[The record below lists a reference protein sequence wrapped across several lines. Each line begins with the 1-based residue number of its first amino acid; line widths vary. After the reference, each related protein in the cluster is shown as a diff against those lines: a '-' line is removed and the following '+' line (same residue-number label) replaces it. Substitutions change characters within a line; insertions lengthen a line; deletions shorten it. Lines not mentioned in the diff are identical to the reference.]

1 MYIDLFEDQYEIL
14 KPYTEIYTVDLS
26 VYCIDK
32 NNKVY
37 IIIDTFINDE
47 ETLFLR
53 VHKVN
58 KNGKFNHS
66 KILDIEAD
74 KLKPLRLITPG

>member
-58 KNGKFNHS
+58 KNGN
-66 KILDIEAD
+66 DISSLLRFQPKLEKYFD
-74 KLKPLRLITPG
+74 KKDTK